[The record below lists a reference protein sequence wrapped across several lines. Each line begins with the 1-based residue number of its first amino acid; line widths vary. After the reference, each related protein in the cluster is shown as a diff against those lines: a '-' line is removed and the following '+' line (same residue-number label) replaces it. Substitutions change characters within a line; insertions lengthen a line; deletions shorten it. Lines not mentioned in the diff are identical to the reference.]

1 LKQISSVV
9 DHVWGKHG
17 VEVKKYLNRSVFRC
31 EDCKLSFK
39 SIIFFLEHIDKTHGI
54 HIWYEKGLTRK
65 RVFFDGILKGS
76 STEDL
81 VKQHQ
86 RRRVNKMRLGT
97 QQKKILT
104 TLQAYP
110 SLTILEVA
118 NKIHGKNVTVGGKEY
133 NSICRSLHILEA
145 NGYVEKQIGQIR
157 WHLKKEHE

>member
-1 LKQISSVV
+1 MVKYMCHNCNDLLLKQTSSVV

-65 RVFFDGILKGS
+65 RVFYDGILKSS
-76 STEDL
+76 STEENRTPQCQFQERVPLSQRPFEPRKSDDEDV

-86 RRRVNKMRLGT
+86 RKAV
-97 QQKKILT
+97 
-104 TLQAYP
+104 
-110 SLTILEVA
+110 
-118 NKIHGKNVTVGGKEY
+118 GKTE
-133 NSICRSLHILEA
+133 
-145 NGYVEKQIGQIR
+145 
-157 WHLKKEHE
+157 